1 MKTNGKR
8 IAFLDRD
15 GTLIM
20 EPADNQVDRLDKVQ
34 LVPGVIPALLKLR
47 AAGFEFVMVTNQ
59 DGLGTP
65 GFPEADFRL
74 VQDFVLELFASQGIE
89 FLEIFICPHTETDAC
104 RCRKPRSGHV
114 GDFFERVTVDRTNSV
129 VIGDR
134 KTDVELGTNLSVPA
148 IRIDPTHPHAW
159 TRIVRGL
166 VGQPRVATV
175 KRETR
180 ETKICVDVDLDH
192 EGPIQVSTGIGF
204 FDHMLEQVA
213 KHGGFSLRLQCD
225 GDLHV
230 DEHHTVEDTALTLG
244 EALRDALGDKRGIA
258 RFGFLL
264 PMDESLAQV
273 ALDLSGRPY
282 AVFEGTFGRN
292 EVGGLPTEMVPHFFR
307 SLAESLGASLHLS
320 VRGENTHHM
329 VEGCFKATGRALRQA
344 IRLEGE
350 ALPSTKGTL

>member
-1 MKTNGKR
+1 MTNGQR

-15 GTLIM
+15 GTLIR
-20 EPADNQVDRLDKVQ
+20 EPDDEQVDRLDKVE
-34 LVPGVIPALLKLR
+34 LVPGVIPALLRLKN
-47 AAGFEFVMVTNQ
+47 AGFDFVMVTNQ

-65 GFPEADFRL
+65 SFPEADFHA
-74 VQDFVLELFASQGIE
+74 VQDFVLALFASQGIE
-89 FLEIFICPHTETDAC
+89 FREVFVCPHTPADGC
-104 RCRKPRSGHV
+104 RCRKPKPGHV
-114 GDFFERVTVDRTNSV
+114 GDFFARVAVDRSGSV

-134 KTDVELGTNLSVPA
+134 NTDVELGSNLGVPCV
-148 IRIDPTHPHAW
+148 RINPAHPQAW
-159 TRIVRGL
+159 ATIAREL
-166 VGQPRVATV
+166 VDQPRTATV

-180 ETKICVDVDLDH
+180 ETRIRVDVDLDR
-192 EGPIQVSTGIGF
+192 EGPIEVSTGIGF

-213 KHGGFSLRLQCD
+213 KHGGFALRLQCE

-264 PMDESLAQV
+264 PMDETQAQV

-282 AVFEGTFGRN
+282 FVFEGEFGRN

-350 ALPSTKGTL
+350 ELPSTKGTL